1 MFSGF
6 LFADSREIAQEL
18 ITQLYELSKKTLPKL
33 DVIESIHFSNVR

>member
-18 ITQLYELSKKTLPKL
+18 HLKQLYEAGIKNIK
-33 DVIESIHFSNVR
+33 